1 MFLATPP
8 NAMILLHS
16 NVKPADLIKAGIG
29 LKLFGILVIFVLSTV
44 LLTSIFQ
51 MDEIDTI
58 FNTTV
63 LINNTL
69 N

>member
-1 MFLATPP
+1 
-8 NAMILLHS
+8 MILLHS
-16 NVKPADLIKAGIG
+16 NVRPADLIKAGIG

-44 LLTSIFQ
+44 LLTSIFHI
-51 MDEIDTI
+51 DEIDTI

>member
-1 MFLATPP
+1 
-8 NAMILLHS
+8 MILLHS

-29 LKLFGILVIFVLSTV
+29 LKLFGIIVVFVVSIV
-44 LLTSIFQ
+44 LLTTIFHI
-51 MDEIDTI
+51 DEMQTM

-69 N
+69 H